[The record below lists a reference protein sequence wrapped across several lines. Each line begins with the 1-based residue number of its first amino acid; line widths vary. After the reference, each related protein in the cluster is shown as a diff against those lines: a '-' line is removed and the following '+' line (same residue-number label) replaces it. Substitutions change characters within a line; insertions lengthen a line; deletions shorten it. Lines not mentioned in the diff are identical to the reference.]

1 MRERVLKTNHKFAGK
16 EGRKLTAESLGG
28 EKPIGMALAKGLG
41 PLEMEVLDVIWEM
54 GQATSREIFEKMRE
68 RKRLG
73 QSTVLTVLR
82 RLSDRGILH
91 RDSGGEVYV
100 YSPVMAREE
109 LGGRM
114 IDDVIDRIFGGAASP
129 VLTHLF
135 SRSDLKD
142 LSGEQLSSLRT
153 QLKL

>member
-1 MRERVLKTNHKFAGK
+1 MAGEIRETPK
-16 EGRKLTAESLGG
+16 SLG
-28 EKPIGMALAKGLG
+28 ATLAKGLG

-82 RLSDRGILH
+82 RLSDRGILC
-91 RDSGGEVYV
+91 RQAGADVYV
-100 YSPVMAREE
+100 YSPVMKREE

-114 IDDVIDRIFGGAASP
+114 IDDVVNRIYGGSVEP
-129 VLTHLF
+129 VISYLMTLT
-135 SRSDLKD
+135 K
-142 LSGEQLSSLRT
+142 T
-153 QLKL
+153 PV